1 MTNLSDPAGSKSHS
15 QEVSAGDRFAFGKNW
30 TSFLAVLDDRR
41 ISEAQTS
48 LKAMLGVADLA
59 GKSFLDAG
67 SGSGLFSLAARR
79 LGARVTSFDYDPQSV
94 ACTRELKRRYFDG
107 DSDWTVQEASVLDL
121 DYLTSLGQFD
131 VVYSWGVLHHTGAM
145 WTALRHVE
153 TKVAEQGL
161 LFIAIYN
168 DQGPT
173 SKRWLAV
180 KKLYN
185 RLPTWLGLLFAV
197 LVYFPFEFK
206 MFLGQTLRGRPA
218 AYFSA
223 IANYK
228 AKRGM
233 SWSHDKIDWIGGLP
247 FEVAKPEV
255 IFEFYTAR
263 GYQLIKLATCGGG
276 LGCNQYVFKRQAP
289 QSLFIA

>member
-1 MTNLSDPAGSKSHS
+1 MTQPLDPARLITHG
-15 QEVSAGDRFAFGKNW
+15 QEVRAGDRFAFGKNW
-30 TSFLAVLDDRR
+30 ASFLAVLDDQR
-41 ISEAQTS
+41 INEAQAS
-48 LKAMLGVADLA
+48 LKTMLGATDLA
-59 GKSFLDAG
+59 GKTFLDVG

-94 ACTRELKRRYFDG
+94 ACTRELKRRYFEG
-107 DSDWTVQEASVLDL
+107 DSDWTVQEGSVLDD
-121 DYLTSLGQFD
+121 DYLASLGPFD

-145 WTALRHVE
+145 WTALRNVDSR
-153 TKVAEQGL
+153 VAAQGL
-161 LFIAIYN
+161 LYIAIYN
-168 DQGPT
+168 DQGPA

-185 RLPTWLGLLFAV
+185 RLPRVIALAFAV
-197 LVYFPFEFK
+197 LVYFPFELK

-247 FEVAKPEV
+247 FEVAKPEA

-263 GYQLIKLATCGGG
+263 GYQLIKLSTCAGG
-276 LGCNQYVFKRQAP
+276 LGCNQYVFRRQTP
-289 QSLFIA
+289 ISLFIA